1 MKNNFEQIK
10 NIRMT
15 SEEKHT
21 LKERLFLNIGDVSI
35 RTPYSFVSVF
45 NMRARYT
52 MVSGFA
58 MILLAIFVQGADAS
72 LPGDTLYGMKRDV
85 NERVLA
91 AFAFSPSTKAKVETT
106 LATRRLEEIEH
117 VMLDMNKDGIGE
129 EKKNEV
135 LTELA
140 TAATEHSIQAS
151 AFIED
156 IHEDGDTDKALILA
170 SKLETT
176 ISIHAGILKE
186 IDDATSNTENVSP
199 ISDALA
205 IIVTTESTVEDLGGT
220 IKNDISSDP
229 SLIDEDEARQH
240 LEEAVKNVLAYEEE
254 FGPIDLEGQSV
265 ETDILSEETQMVIS
279 LDAASDIE
287 TEAGAALIK
296 EESVEPSES
305 NISDT
310 ELTMSI
316 QSEPVL
322 MSEDTEVATDPEI
335 PVDLSVKNIVQECK
349 QLFDNQEYAAS
360 FVKCTEAIEAISALR
375 IRMDLVEKTQTDPV
389 EGVVIEDAASE
400 ESADLIAEESAL
412 EESTTANVSDVP
424 FIESIQNSKS
434 IKNLINQ

>member
-129 EKKNEV
+129 EEKNEV

-322 MSEDTEVATDPEI
+322 MSEDTEVAIDPEI